1 MALLETTGG
10 NMRKVLGFALATLLT
25 LTLSAT
31 AEEVRGK
38 IKVIDRA
45 DQSIVLDDGTKLSVS
60 ENHFRDMAPGDQVQA
75 VYQMQGGKKIV
86 TDLDHRTVVGGQETT
101 NFGSFG
107 GTEIDSNQSE

>member
-1 MALLETTGG
+1 
-10 NMRKVLGFALATLLT
+10 MRKVLGFTLATLLT

-38 IKVIDRA
+38 IKAIDRA

-60 ENHFRDMAPGDQVQA
+60 ENHFRDLAPGDQVQA
-75 VYQMQGGKKIV
+75 VYQTQGGKKIV

-107 GTEIDSNQSE
+107 GTEIDRAQSE